1 MFQLADSLVIDI
13 YRATNRFPPEER
25 FGLQGQIRRASVSV
39 PSNIVEGS
47 ARRHPADYR
56 RFLDI
61 ATGSSAEAGY
71 LVDVS
76 DRLGVLKH
84 SDAERLVVG
93 YAELTSS
100 LKALVS
106 SLERAGE

>member
-1 MFQLADSLVIDI
+1 MADALVLDI
-13 YRATNRFPPEER
+13 YRFTKSFPPEER
-25 FGLQGQIRRASVSV
+25 FGLRGQLRRSAVSV

-76 DRLGVLKH
+76 ERLGMLKH

-100 LKALVS
+100 LKALVI
-106 SLERAGE
+106 SLERAGD